1 MVIFLV
7 SKRIEANDQD
17 FNDNTRLHKASY
29 SGNTKAVKFLLKLK
43 VDQCCQ

>member
-1 MVIFLV
+1 MVTFLI

-29 SGNTKAVKFLLKLK
+29 SGNTKAVKLLLKLK
-43 VDQCCQ
+43 VDQCCH